1 MCGGR
6 DFFDHRYLY
15 EVLDRLVVQAEAA
28 GLTPFFINGGASGA
42 DGLSVLYATA
52 RGYEYEVFHA
62 DWKKFGKAAGPMRN
76 MEMLQKGKPD
86 VVVAFEG
93 GRGTANMVRLAK
105 EAGVKVFEQPKKTVD
120 KSSYK
125 CYKVHVS

>member
-1 MCGGR
+1 VCGGR
-6 DFFDHRYLY
+6 DFNDHRYLY
-15 EVLDRLVVQAEAA
+15 EVLDRLTAQAEAA

-42 DGLSVLYATA
+42 DGLSILYATA

-62 DWKKFGKAAGPMRN
+62 DWEKFGKAAGPMRN

-93 GRGTANMVRLAK
+93 GRGTANMVKLAK
-105 EAGVKVFEQPKKTVD
+105 EAGVKVFEQPKKKID
-120 KSSYK
+120 NPS
-125 CYKVHVS
+125 